1 MAHYA
6 IDSIEAYPDA
16 QVIPTVLFTNRKK
29 WRKDVL
35 HELESRLS
43 SQLFIY
49 FKYVFVKLFDFK
61 ARDYYDSNNPVVK
74 ILLPKM
80 DYNHDERIEVITQA
94 YKGLYDLAS
103 HMMFDKY
110 IDFIDIY
117 AGISENERDKLYYEI
132 TEHKETAM
140 LAQYIRD
147 KGIQQGIQ
155 QGIQEGIQEG
165 IQQGIQKGVQ
175 KNLKNNIL
183 KMYQKGMTTDQIS
196 DILEIEKEKVL
207 VLIKEG
213 KMA

>member
-6 IDSIEAYPDA
+6 INYIEAYPDA

-49 FKYVFVKLFDFK
+49 FKYVFVKLFAFK
-61 ARDYYDSNNPVVK
+61 ARDYYDCNNPVVK

-80 DYNHDERIEVITQA
+80 DYNHDERIDVIIQA
-94 YKGLYDLAS
+94 YRGLYDLAS

-117 AGISENERDKLYYEI
+117 AGISENERDKLYHEI

-147 KGIQQGIQ
+147 KGV
-155 QGIQEGIQEG
+155 QEGIQE
-165 IQQGIQKGVQ
+165 GIQKGVQ

-183 KMYQKGMTTDQIS
+183 KMYQKGMTSDQIS

>member
-1 MAHYA
+1 
-6 IDSIEAYPDA
+6 
-16 QVIPTVLFTNRKK
+16 
-29 WRKDVL
+29 
-35 HELESRLS
+35 
-43 SQLFIY
+43 
-49 FKYVFVKLFDFK
+49 
-61 ARDYYDSNNPVVK
+61 
-74 ILLPKM
+74 
-80 DYNHDERIEVITQA
+80 
-94 YKGLYDLAS
+94 
-103 HMMFDKY
+103 MMFDKY

-117 AGISENERDKLYYEI
+117 AGISENERDKLYHEI

-155 QGIQEGIQEG
+155 QG
-165 IQQGIQKGVQ
+165 VQ

-183 KMYQKGMTTDQIS
+183 KMYQKGMTSDQIS